1 MALAFRIGSFT
12 DFAGF
17 GGWCLRM
24 FAVPLL
30 RRPLQVPGFG
40 FNGELVLTGIDKMS
54 SQAAIHSQQT
64 HEAEPELRY
73 HIFQLD
79 IPPDG
84 CYLFTFSCPERSST
98 YFNAL
103 MVQHGQIV
111 GLTEHTP
118 VLLGTSEN
126 PIGGLAITHPVLEDG
141 SVGGPGFAMRL
152 RNLESTTMSWDR
164 LMSVKEADTAF
175 KELRKKVA
183 TVVEEF
189 LDRPGHC
196 GPMEAFAEC
205 EEAFKSITRN

>member
-1 MALAFRIGSFT
+1 VESGGSCRIRVVFSKGEALV
-12 DFAGF
+12 
-17 GGWCLRM
+17 
-24 FAVPLL
+24 AVEEY
-30 RRPLQVPGFG
+30 R
-40 FNGELVLTGIDKMS
+40 MS
-54 SQAAIHSQQT
+54 SQAASRSQQP

-126 PIGGLAITHPVLEDG
+126 PIGGLAITLPLTHPVLEDG

-152 RNLESTTMSWDR
+152 RNPESATMSWDR

-175 KELRKKVA
+175 KGLRKKVT

-196 GPMEAFAEC
+196 GPTEAYAEC